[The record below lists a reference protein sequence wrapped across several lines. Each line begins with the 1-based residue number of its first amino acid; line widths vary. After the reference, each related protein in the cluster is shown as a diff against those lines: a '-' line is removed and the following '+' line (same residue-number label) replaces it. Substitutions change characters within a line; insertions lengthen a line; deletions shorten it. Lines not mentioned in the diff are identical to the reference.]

1 MPVARNLDVT
11 VNIRIIPHLKAT
23 AVRVHCRRQSIE
35 LDHGHVSSTAEPLAH
50 SGRCWPNDAFA
61 DLELA
66 RKAKPHHVA
75 VRLGHVEAK
84 QRVIPTSPLVWS
96 LWEVLHLDKRLVRS
110 RKLPTIHPLV
120 ISFVMVRPPIAIG
133 IRYHHHLRSSARRP
147 RAFERARVVELDGC
161 WPRKRS
167 ATTTDAS

>member
-1 MPVARNLDVT
+1 MLVARNLDVT

-75 VRLGHVEAK
+75 VRLGHVEQSSGSFRRRRSYGPCGK
-84 QRVIPTSPLVWS
+84 CFTSISVSFGPGS
-96 LWEVLHLDKRLVRS
+96 SPRS
-110 RKLPTIHPLV
+110 
-120 ISFVMVRPPIAIG
+120 
-133 IRYHHHLRSSARRP
+133 IR
-147 RAFERARVVELDGC
+147 
-161 WPRKRS
+161 W
-167 ATTTDAS
+167 